1 MYHNFLTTQFVS
13 VFSSDLKLETKSHL
27 QSFSQCLNLKFPLN
41 KTIRNFHFDF
51 HKKYQYFRDFHSTQT
66 IKLCILVKIV
76 KMYMNSKDIVDVA
89 CFHWPIRKYVI
100 F

>member
-13 VFSSDLKLETKSHL
+13 IFSSDLKPSLIFRAC
-27 QSFSQCLNLKFPLN
+27 QYLNLKFPLN